1 MRGALGLGDV
11 ALFDGVYEL
20 SCDYCRPGKTFG
32 IIDWAEDF
40 VEQGGLDD
48 FEFDN
53 RMGVLCD
60 PQTSGGLLVAIPPE
74 QAQKFEAEFQKRMS
88 RPPTRIGEFTIGK
101 PGHIYMTGR
110 SGATKSYGTYVLIEL
125 RFDYNNTAGHRRF
138 QANFAGLSESLAGQI

>member
-1 MRGALGLGDV
+1 MPGTCTRCLTLPGAR
-11 ALFDGVYEL
+11 FDDAYEL

-40 VEQGGLDD
+40 VEQGGLND

-74 QAQKFEAEFQKRMS
+74 QAQKFEAEFQKRMN

-101 PGHIYMTGR
+101 PGHIYM
-110 SGATKSYGTYVLIEL
+110 
-125 RFDYNNTAGHRRF
+125 NW
-138 QANFAGLSESLAGQI
+138 